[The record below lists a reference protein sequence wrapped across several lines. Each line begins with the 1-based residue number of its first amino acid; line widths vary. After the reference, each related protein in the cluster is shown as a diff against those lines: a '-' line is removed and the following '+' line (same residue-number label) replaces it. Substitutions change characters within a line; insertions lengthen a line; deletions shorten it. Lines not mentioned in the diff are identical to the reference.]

1 MKLGIMGGTFDPIHV
16 GHLMI
21 AERARCGMGL
31 DHVLF
36 VPAGVPWLRGDA
48 KISPANDRMRMT
60 ELAIADNPHFSASRT
75 EIDRPGATYSVDT
88 LGLLR
93 AEHGEDVSLVFIIG
107 ADALQHIDRWKDP
120 ERLLEL
126 CTLAVFQRGQNEYS
140 RPLPGRL
147 LKRRPT
153 LESRLVWMEWNPV
166 DISSS
171 EIRQRVAL
179 GRSVRYQ
186 VPARVEGYI
195 RRHGLYQSDEEQ
207 GRGDTIAQEVKIVG
221 GTAERLL
228 GLALEKGALTYG
240 DFTLTSGKRSRFY
253 FDGRLLSLEPEGA
266 YLIGQALLPVIREAG
281 AAAVGGPTIGAD
293 PIVASVAVASHLAGD
308 PMPAFIVRK
317 EAKVHGTGHLIEG
330 PLTAGSKVAIVDDT
344 CTTGGS
350 LFQAIGAAEDAG
362 CEVVKVMALL
372 DRCEG
377 GGDALR
383 GRGYDFTALMV
394 ATPEGK
400 IRVADES

>member
-48 KISPANDRMRMT
+48 KISPANDRMRMAD
-60 ELAIADNPHFSASRT
+60 LAIAENPHFSASRT

-88 LGLLR
+88 LELLR
-93 AEHGEDVSLVFIIG
+93 AEHGEDASLVFIIG

-147 LKRRPT
+147 LKRLPT

-179 GRSVRYQ
+179 GGSVRYQ

-195 RRHGLYQSDEEQ
+195 RRHGLYRSDEERR
-207 GRGDTIAQEVKIVG
+207 RGAP
-221 GTAERLL
+221 
-228 GLALEKGALTYG
+228 
-240 DFTLTSGKRSRFY
+240 SGKR
-253 FDGRLLSLEPEGA
+253 
-266 YLIGQALLPVIREAG
+266 
-281 AAAVGGPTIGAD
+281 
-293 PIVASVAVASHLAGD
+293 
-308 PMPAFIVRK
+308 
-317 EAKVHGTGHLIEG
+317 
-330 PLTAGSKVAIVDDT
+330 
-344 CTTGGS
+344 
-350 LFQAIGAAEDAG
+350 
-362 CEVVKVMALL
+362 
-372 DRCEG
+372 
-377 GGDALR
+377 
-383 GRGYDFTALMV
+383 
-394 ATPEGK
+394 
-400 IRVADES
+400 